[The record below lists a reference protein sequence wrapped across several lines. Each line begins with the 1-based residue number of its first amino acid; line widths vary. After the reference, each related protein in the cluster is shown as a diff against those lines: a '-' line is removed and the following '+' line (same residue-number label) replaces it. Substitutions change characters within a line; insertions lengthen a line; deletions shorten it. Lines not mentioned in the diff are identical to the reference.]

1 CPVRRRHAG
10 NRRLE
15 VGTERASRH
24 TSHLD
29 RRGQCLGTH
38 CSRFEVVM
46 AGANITGRSSPLG
59 ATVGDGGG
67 NFSLFS
73 PTATGVELLFFDRE
87 EDATPSR
94 VVVIDPVTNRTY
106 HYWHVFVPGVR
117 SGQLYGYR
125 VGGPSAPAWG
135 RRFDSTKVLLDP
147 YGWGVVVPKNY
158 DRE

>member
-1 CPVRRRHAG
+1 
-10 NRRLE
+10 LE

-59 ATVGDGGG
+59 ARAVEGGV

-73 PTATGVELLFFDRE
+73 RTASGVELLFFDRE

-94 VVVIDPVTNRTY
+94 VVTLDPVTNRTY
-106 HYWHVFVPGVR
+106 HYWHVLVPGVR
-117 SGQLYGYR
+117 PGQTYGYR
-125 VGGPSAPAWG
+125 VEGPSAPAG
-135 RRFDSTKVLLDP
+135 GLRFDSAKVLLDP
-147 YGWGVVVPKNY
+147 YGRGVVVPKSY
-158 DRE
+158 GREAARREGDTA

>member
-1 CPVRRRHAG
+1 PDRGRDRPSAATGSPGRLLQAGDPRQAARAQRVHCPVRRRHAG

-59 ATVGDGGG
+59 ATVVDGGV

-73 PTATGVELLFFDRE
+73 RTATGVELLFFDRE

-117 SGQLYGYR
+117 SGQ
-125 VGGPSAPAWG
+125 
-135 RRFDSTKVLLDP
+135 
-147 YGWGVVVPKNY
+147 
-158 DRE
+158 